1 MLLWGVLSEARR
13 DHLVLWLE
21 NRWSLQ
27 SEETRAVLLS
37 MPPRVRGLAAGHE
50 ALGGLEEHEC
60 ANAIEVVERF
70 YRDKLEGHWRNGR
83 SAMKEELRPVS
94 AEKAE

>member
-1 MLLWGVLSEARR
+1 MLTEARR

-21 NRWSLQ
+21 NRWARQ
-27 SEETRAVLLS
+27 TVEARAILLS
-37 MPPRVRGLAAGHE
+37 MEPRMRGIVAGHE

-70 YRDKLEGHWRNGR
+70 YKGKIIGDWKDNEKPMQEVLR
-83 SAMKEELRPVS
+83 ST
-94 AEKAE
+94 EKVG